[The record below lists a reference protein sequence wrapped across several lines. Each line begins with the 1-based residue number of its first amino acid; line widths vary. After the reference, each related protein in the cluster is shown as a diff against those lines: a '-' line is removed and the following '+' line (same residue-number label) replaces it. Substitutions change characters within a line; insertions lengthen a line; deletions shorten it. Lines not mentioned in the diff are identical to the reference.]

1 MSGSRKILVFGGL
14 ALAALGMLYGLHY
27 AVFIEHQT
35 LDHMGGSLARS
46 FAAAAQRNSA
56 ESATALEAFGNTKYD
71 YVRQVD
77 IHSHWIGLAMIMIV
91 LGIAFERV
99 NFSEAFR
106 QLIAG
111 ALLAGSILFPLAV
124 LLQTYDHDGVIFKA
138 LAVLGSGLVILAL
151 AATVLGFYRGVPLA
165 TKN

>member
-14 ALAALGMLYGLHY
+14 ALAALGMLYGLYY

-35 LDHMGGSLARS
+35 LDSMGGSLARS

-124 LLQTYDHDGVIFKA
+124 LLQTYDHGGVIFKA
-138 LAVLGSGLVILAL
+138 LAALGSGLVIAAL
-151 AATVLGFYRGVPLA
+151 AATAVGFSRRGAPA
-165 TKN
+165 